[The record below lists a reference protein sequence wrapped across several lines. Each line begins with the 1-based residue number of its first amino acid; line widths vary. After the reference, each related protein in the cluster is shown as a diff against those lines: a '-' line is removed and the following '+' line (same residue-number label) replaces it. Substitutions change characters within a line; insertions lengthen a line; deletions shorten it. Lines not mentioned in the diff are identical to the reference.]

1 MKTIAP
7 LFFIAI
13 GLFFSLFIFL
23 KSIVTG
29 ALGILLVLVL
39 SYAGALGIIE
49 MQARKRN
56 PESFSFL
63 LALPPFATILL
74 VFFITTFADITR
86 CGCFGL
92 FGHASW
98 KEEVLLHDGSKIV
111 ARRWQK
117 YMNVYSFEKSTFVK
131 NQSLSFRHPKTGKRI
146 VWKDGP
152 TEGIRNANFSLI
164 ALHIKED
171 IPYLITQTYDCFS
184 YNWWG
189 RPNPPYVIFK
199 YEEKKWKR
207 ISLEELPPEFE
218 NVNLIMSIDKKEI
231 PVLPRVIS
239 AETVKKSNERFQQRP
254 LFRAIVRTPMEGV
267 GCEELV
273 YDGRGGWGGTHF
285 FKTKPSYAA
294 CVDECK
300 KTLFDMKYC
309 PCDRLFKEKTK
320 GE

>member
-23 KSIVTG
+23 KAIVTG
-29 ALGILLVLVL
+29 ALGIILVLVL
-39 SYAGALGIIE
+39 SYAGVLGIIE
-49 MQARKRN
+49 MQARKKN

-74 VFFITTFADITR
+74 VFFITTFADITH

-117 YMNVYSFEKSTFVK
+117 YMNVYSLEKSTFVK
-131 NQSLSFRHPKTGKRI
+131 NQSISFRHPKAGKRI

-171 IPYLITQTYDCFS
+171 IPYLITQTYKCPS
-184 YNWWG
+184 YNRWG

-207 ISLEELPPEFE
+207 IPLEELPSEFE
-218 NVNLIMSIDKKEI
+218 NVNLMMSINKKEI
-231 PVLPRVIS
+231 PRWLGVIS
-239 AETVKKSNERFQQRP
+239 AETIRKSNDRFREP
-254 LFRAIVRTPMEGV
+254 LYRSIVRTPMEFV
-267 GCEELV
+267 GCMELV
-273 YDGRGGWGGTHF
+273 PTGRGGWQETTI
-285 FKTKPSYAA
+285 FKMQPSYEA
-294 CVDECK
+294 CMNQCK
-300 KTLFDMKYC
+300 KVLFDMQYC
-309 PCDRLFKEKTK
+309 PCDRLFKDNNK